1 MLDLRPLVFV
11 NILAFLLL
19 VTAGF
24 ARVNDRLPVHED
36 PLAHSN
42 GVNTQNSVPTKAAGK
57 TVIQEEVVASADES
71 TSLPLQNFQMTEEQ
85 QNDTLEDAVLFVDQ
99 LPESERKAEELPVD
113 ALTVAALGTA
123 NTALERTAEK
133 AAEPL
138 PVEAPPNPR
147 RPPCPK
153 PATCWSD
160 RMSRTIK
167 FW

>member
-1 MLDLRPLVFV
+1 
-11 NILAFLLL
+11 
-19 VTAGF
+19 
-24 ARVNDRLPVHED
+24 
-36 PLAHSN
+36 
-42 GVNTQNSVPTKAAGK
+42 
-57 TVIQEEVVASADES
+57 
-71 TSLPLQNFQMTEEQ
+71 MTP
-85 QNDTLEDAVLFVDQ
+85 LEDAVLFVDQ

-123 NTALERTAEK
+123 TALERTAEK

-138 PVEAPPNPR
+138 PAEAPLNPLGA
-147 RPPCPK
+147 PCPK